1 MKKGRL
7 KNETISI
14 LKTITKHLE
23 QSTTDYDSEDLN
35 ALFSEALAYYDLYL
49 LKANGHRIKAQELE
63 KMIVPKYEEGIRSE
77 IRTYLD
83 EH

>member
-1 MKKGRL
+1 MKKGTL
-7 KNETISI
+7 KNETIKI
-14 LKTITKHLE
+14 LKTVTKHLE
-23 QSTTDYDSEDLN
+23 QSTSDYDSQDLY
-35 ALFSEALAYYDLYL
+35 ALFSEAMAYYDLYL

-63 KMIVPKYEEGIRSE
+63 KMIVPKYEEGLRAK

>member
-7 KNETISI
+7 KNETIKI

-23 QSTTDYDSEDLN
+23 QSTTDYDSQDLY
-35 ALFSEALAYYDLYL
+35 ALFSEAMAYYDLYL
-49 LKANGHRIKAQELE
+49 LKANGQRIKAEELE
-63 KMIVPKYEEGIRSE
+63 SMIVPKYEEGLRARIRE
-77 IRTYLD
+77 YLD

>member
-7 KNETISI
+7 KNETIRI

-23 QSTTDYDSEDLN
+23 QSTNDYDSRDLN
-35 ALFSEALAYYDLYL
+35 ALFSEAMAYYDLYL

-63 KMIVPKYEEGIRSE
+63 KMIVPKYEEGLRAE

>member
-7 KNETISI
+7 KNETIKI

-23 QSTTDYDSEDLN
+23 QSTTDYDSRDLN
-35 ALFSEALAYYDLYL
+35 ALFSEAMAYYDLYL
-49 LKANGHRIKAQELE
+49 LKANGQRIKAQELE
-63 KMIVPKYEEGIRSE
+63 KMIVPKYEEGLRAE

>member
-7 KNETISI
+7 KNETIKI

-23 QSTTDYDSEDLN
+23 QSTIDYDSRDLN
-35 ALFSEALAYYDLYL
+35 ALFSEAMAYYDLYL
-49 LKANGHRIKAQELE
+49 LKANGHRIKAEELE
-63 KMIVPKYEEGIRSE
+63 NMIVPKYEEGLRTRIRE
-77 IRTYLD
+77 YLD

>member
-1 MKKGRL
+1 MKKGTL
-7 KNETISI
+7 KNETIKI
-14 LKTITKHLE
+14 LKTVTKHLE
-23 QSTTDYDSEDLN
+23 QSTTDYDSQDLH
-35 ALFSEALAYYDLYL
+35 ALFSEAMAYYDLYL

-63 KMIVPKYEEGIRSE
+63 KMIVPKYEEGLRAK

>member
-7 KNETISI
+7 KNETIKI

-23 QSTTDYDSEDLN
+23 QSTTDYDSQDLY
-35 ALFSEALAYYDLYL
+35 ALFSEAMAYYDLYL

-63 KMIVPKYEEGIRSE
+63 KMIVPKYEEGLRAE

>member
-7 KNETISI
+7 KNETIKI
-14 LKTITKHLE
+14 LKTVTKHLE
-23 QSTTDYDSEDLN
+23 QSTSDYDSQDLY
-35 ALFSEALAYYDLYL
+35 ALFSEAMAYYDLYL
-49 LKANGHRIKAQELE
+49 LKVNGHRIKAQELE
-63 KMIVPKYEEGIRSE
+63 KMIVPKYEEGLRAK

>member
-7 KNETISI
+7 KNETIKI
-14 LKTITKHLE
+14 LKTVTKHLE
-23 QSTTDYDSEDLN
+23 QSTSDYDSQDLY
-35 ALFSEALAYYDLYL
+35 ALFSEAMAYYDLYL

-63 KMIVPKYEEGIRSE
+63 KMIVPKYEEGLRAK